1 MAINIREILHPSDS
15 DSIKFEKINYNFDQI
30 LANGGGPR
38 GQKGQKGQQGNLG
51 LTGEKGIKGDQGDQ
65 GIKGDTGTTN
75 TPWFSVDPAVDS
87 TYKILKPKRLG
98 LTYTPVIFLGDDSFD
113 ETTLVDGINTGLNSK
128 ITIKKDSI
136 AFDNYITLLD
146 DVSGE
151 KLSVTSSYDSN
162 SSITRFA
169 IQNAFQAQNIQF
181 AINVD
186 QLDFDSSGLTTIT
199 GGGGVTLQSGGGNSI
214 KLETLGTG
222 IVDVDANAEFKGYV
236 RLNNTSDPTSPQ
248 AGMIRYNSVNNKF
261 EGYFASNEWKE
272 LCTECGSAVPNSI
285 TIGGGNIDANADGTP
300 VNNNSITIGG
310 GITADPNINADADGT
325 PVGSV
330 ASTPTATPSPTPSST
345 PSPTPEIYTVT
356 IGANSS
362 IANASVYN
370 VASGGSPNNTITRT
384 GVAGSSFADAF
395 YIEANAGYNISPS
408 QVSITS
414 WGGDGTNYYVDT
426 NVNSAGRVVVGF
438 SDQIDP
444 NNLSIEIAFTGT
456 VSQYNY
462 TAQIAETDD
471 WANICSQVSGNNSFT
486 YPQGEG
492 GINFQNYFQN
502 NYGVT
507 GNAGS
512 MKIISSNEPN
522 FAWSGW
528 SVKLNDDNEVL
539 ESWSNCGGQQ
549 GSSVS
554 ITGSEWIY
562 TSSGSETY
570 MATPSNIY
578 GSSGYGT
585 APTYSWSIGGL
596 LANRFSL
603 SSTNQQTLNVE
614 YLFTSGCDG
623 GGDEATLTCTVTGF
637 NGNGQSIP
645 PVTDTFTIRGCD
657 DSSEVTTP

>member
-236 RLNNTSDPTSPQ
+236 RLNNSSDPTSPQ

-300 VNNNSITIGG
+300 VGL
-310 GITADPNINADADGT
+310 
-325 PVGSV
+325 V
-330 ASTPTATPSPTPSST
+330 APTPTAAPAPTPI
-345 PSPTPEIYTVT
+345 PPTPTPAGTLGIQLDQFDTSVSAYSNFPLDVTVGYTLT
-356 IGANSS
+356 
-362 IANASVYN
+362 N
-370 VASGGSPNNTITRT
+370 VPAGTSP
-384 GVAGSSFADAF
+384 VAPDA
-395 YIEANAGYNISPS
+395 
-408 QVSITS
+408 VSDNFVS
-414 WGGDGTNYYVDT
+414 GTNT
-426 NVNSAGRVVVGF
+426 TGPQLNSQF
-438 SDQIDP
+438 S
-444 NNLSIEIAFTGT
+444 EEGGGTWTGT
-456 VSQYNY
+456 MTFTQTASPVSSQYN
-462 TAQIAETDD
+462 
-471 WANICSQVSGNNSFT
+471 GL
-486 YPQGEG
+486 P
-492 GINFQNYFQN
+492 
-502 NYGVT
+502 
-507 GNAGS
+507 
-512 MKIISSNEPN
+512 
-522 FAWSGW
+522 
-528 SVKLNDDNEVL
+528 L
-539 ESWSNCGGQQ
+539 
-549 GSSVS
+549 
-554 ITGSEWIY
+554 
-562 TSSGSETY
+562 
-570 MATPSNIY
+570 
-578 GSSGYGT
+578 
-585 APTYSWSIGGL
+585 SIGG
-596 LANRFSL
+596 N
-603 SSTNQQTLNVE
+603 
-614 YLFTSGCDG
+614 TSGSGSFFYELVVSGGKGSLNPVTPTPTPTGTLGFYEEEDEGAG
-623 GGDEATLTCTVTGF
+623 GGTSL
-637 NGNGQSIP
+637 
-645 PVTDTFTIRGCD
+645 
-657 DSSEVTTP
+657 

>member
-51 LTGEKGIKGDQGDQ
+51 LTGEKGVKGDQGDQ
-65 GIKGDTGTTN
+65 GIMGDTGTTN

-113 ETTLVDGINTGLNSK
+113 ETVLVDGVNTGLNSK

-151 KLSVTSSYDSN
+151 KLSVTSTYDSN
-162 SSITRFA
+162 NSITRFA

-186 QLDFDSSGLTTIT
+186 QIDFDSSGLTSIT
-199 GGGGVTLQSGGGNSI
+199 GGGGVTLQSGGGSNI

-236 RLNNTSDPTSPQ
+236 RLNNSSDHISPT

-285 TIGGGNIDANADGTP
+285 TIGGGNINANADGTP

-310 GITADPNINADADGT
+310 GNINANADGT

-330 ASTPTATPSPTPSST
+330 SVTPTPVPPTPT
-345 PSPTPEIYTVT
+345 PVPPTPTPQIYTVNIT
-356 IGANSS
+356 ANSA
-362 IANASVYN
+362 IGNASIYTDPT
-370 VASGGSPNNTITRT
+370 GGSPSSVITKT
-384 GVAGSSFADAF
+384 GVANSSFADQF
-395 YIEANAGYNISPS
+395 YVEANSGYNISPS
-408 QVSITS
+408 QVSIS
-414 WGGDGTNYYVDT
+414 GWGGNGNNYYIDP

-444 NNLSIEIAFTGT
+444 SKLNFEIGIDGSVSIE
-456 VSQYNY
+456 SY

-471 WANICSQVSGNNSFT
+471 WANICSQTSGTDTFT

-492 GINFQNYFQN
+492 GTNFQNYFQN
-502 NYGVT
+502 NYAVN
-507 GNAGS
+507 GNSGS

-528 SVKLNDDNEVL
+528 SVKLNDNNEVL
-539 ESWSNCGGQQ
+539 ESWTNCGGQQ
-549 GSSVS
+549 GSSVT
-554 ITGSEWIY
+554 ITGAEWIY
-562 TSSGSETY
+562 TSQGSQTY
-570 MATPSNIY
+570 TATPSNIY
-578 GSSGYGT
+578 VSGGYGT
-585 APTYSWSIGGL
+585 TPTYSWSISGI
-596 LANRFSL
+596 LANRFDL
-603 SSTNQQTLNVE
+603 SSTNQQTLEVE
-614 YLFTSGCDG
+614 YLFTSACDG

-645 PVTDTFTIRGCD
+645 PVSDTFLIKGCD
-657 DSSEVTTP
+657 DSGEVTTP

>member
-222 IVDVDANAEFKGYV
+222 IVDVDANTEFKGYV
-236 RLNNTSDPTSPQ
+236 RLNNSSDPTSPQ

-300 VNNNSITIGG
+300 VGL
-310 GITADPNINADADGT
+310 
-325 PVGSV
+325 V
-330 ASTPTATPSPTPSST
+330 APTPTAAPAPTPI
-345 PSPTPEIYTVT
+345 PPTPTPAGTLGIQLDQFDTSVSAYSNFPLDVTVGYTLT
-356 IGANSS
+356 
-362 IANASVYN
+362 N
-370 VASGGSPNNTITRT
+370 VPAGTSP
-384 GVAGSSFADAF
+384 VAPDA
-395 YIEANAGYNISPS
+395 
-408 QVSITS
+408 VSDNFVS
-414 WGGDGTNYYVDT
+414 GTNT
-426 NVNSAGRVVVGF
+426 TGPQLNSQF
-438 SDQIDP
+438 S
-444 NNLSIEIAFTGT
+444 EEGGGTWTGT
-456 VSQYNY
+456 MTFTQTASPVSSQYN
-462 TAQIAETDD
+462 
-471 WANICSQVSGNNSFT
+471 GL
-486 YPQGEG
+486 P
-492 GINFQNYFQN
+492 
-502 NYGVT
+502 
-507 GNAGS
+507 
-512 MKIISSNEPN
+512 
-522 FAWSGW
+522 
-528 SVKLNDDNEVL
+528 L
-539 ESWSNCGGQQ
+539 
-549 GSSVS
+549 
-554 ITGSEWIY
+554 
-562 TSSGSETY
+562 
-570 MATPSNIY
+570 
-578 GSSGYGT
+578 
-585 APTYSWSIGGL
+585 SIGG
-596 LANRFSL
+596 N
-603 SSTNQQTLNVE
+603 
-614 YLFTSGCDG
+614 TSGSGSFFYELVVSGGKGSLNPVTPTPTPTGTLGFYEEEDEGAG
-623 GGDEATLTCTVTGF
+623 GGTSL
-637 NGNGQSIP
+637 
-645 PVTDTFTIRGCD
+645 
-657 DSSEVTTP
+657 

>member
-38 GQKGQKGQQGNLG
+38 GQKGQKGQQGNSG
-51 LTGEKGIKGDQGDQ
+51 LTGEKGIKGDQGNQ

-236 RLNNTSDPTSPQ
+236 RLNNSSDPTSPQ

-300 VNNNSITIGG
+300 VNNNSISIGG
-310 GITADPNINADADGT
+310 GNTPSGDIDANADGT

-330 ASTPTATPSPTPSST
+330 TPTPTSTPVPTPTPTTMETGTMSIHLDQFDTSSAAYTNFPVAVIVGYTLTNVPAGISPIAPDAVSDNFVSGTNTTGPDLNPQFSEEDGGTWSGTMTFMQIASPVSSQYNGLPLSIGGITSGSGSFFYQLVVSGGKGEFGLNTATPTPTATSGF
-345 PSPTPEIYTVT
+345 VD
-356 IGANSS
+356 
-362 IANASVYN
+362 VY
-370 VASGGSPNNTITRT
+370 
-384 GVAGSSFADAF
+384 
-395 YIEANAGYNISPS
+395 
-408 QVSITS
+408 
-414 WGGDGTNYYVDT
+414 
-426 NVNSAGRVVVGF
+426 
-438 SDQIDP
+438 
-444 NNLSIEIAFTGT
+444 
-456 VSQYNY
+456 
-462 TAQIAETDD
+462 
-471 WANICSQVSGNNSFT
+471 
-486 YPQGEG
+486 
-492 GINFQNYFQN
+492 
-502 NYGVT
+502 
-507 GNAGS
+507 
-512 MKIISSNEPN
+512 
-522 FAWSGW
+522 
-528 SVKLNDDNEVL
+528 
-539 ESWSNCGGQQ
+539 
-549 GSSVS
+549 
-554 ITGSEWIY
+554 
-562 TSSGSETY
+562 
-570 MATPSNIY
+570 
-578 GSSGYGT
+578 
-585 APTYSWSIGGL
+585 
-596 LANRFSL
+596 
-603 SSTNQQTLNVE
+603 
-614 YLFTSGCDG
+614 
-623 GGDEATLTCTVTGF
+623 
-637 NGNGQSIP
+637 
-645 PVTDTFTIRGCD
+645 D
-657 DSSEVTTP
+657 DSSDDGTYAPG

>member
-186 QLDFDSSGLTTIT
+186 QLDFDSSGLTAIT
-199 GGGGVTLQSGGGNSI
+199 GGGGVTLQSGGDNSI

-236 RLNNTSDPTSPQ
+236 RLNNSSDPASPQ

-300 VNNNSITIGG
+300 V
-310 GITADPNINADADGT
+310 
-325 PVGSV
+325 GSV
-330 ASTPTATPSPTPSST
+330 TPTPTATALPAPTPI
-345 PSPTPEIYTVT
+345 PPTPTPGTLGIQLDQFDTSVAAYSNFPLDVTVGYTLT
-356 IGANSS
+356 
-362 IANASVYN
+362 N
-370 VASGGSPNNTITRT
+370 VPTGTSP
-384 GVAGSSFADAF
+384 VAPDAVF
-395 YIEANAGYNISPS
+395 DNF
-408 QVSITS
+408 VS
-414 WGGDGTNYYVDT
+414 GTNT
-426 NVNSAGRVVVGF
+426 TGPQLNSQF
-438 SDQIDP
+438 SEEGGGTW
-444 NNLSIEIAFTGT
+444 SGTMTFTQT
-456 VSQYNY
+456 ASPVSSQYN
-462 TAQIAETDD
+462 
-471 WANICSQVSGNNSFT
+471 GL
-486 YPQGEG
+486 P
-492 GINFQNYFQN
+492 
-502 NYGVT
+502 
-507 GNAGS
+507 
-512 MKIISSNEPN
+512 
-522 FAWSGW
+522 
-528 SVKLNDDNEVL
+528 L
-539 ESWSNCGGQQ
+539 
-549 GSSVS
+549 
-554 ITGSEWIY
+554 
-562 TSSGSETY
+562 
-570 MATPSNIY
+570 
-578 GSSGYGT
+578 
-585 APTYSWSIGGL
+585 SIGG
-596 LANRFSL
+596 N
-603 SSTNQQTLNVE
+603 
-614 YLFTSGCDG
+614 TSGNGSFFYELVVSG
-623 GGDEATLTCTVTGF
+623 GGGEFGFEDE
-637 NGNGQSIP
+637 
-645 PVTDTFTIRGCD
+645 
-657 DSSEVTTP
+657 SSGDGAGDGMYVPG